1 MTDEDFPI
9 MIMSYKPGDVIVT
22 SGGTKKISRLY
33 IDNKVPKSQ
42 RENWPIVV
50 NSNNEIILV
59 PHLAKNIRYLYSK
72 PNLYVV
78 KL

>member
-1 MTDEDFPI
+1 MLHLGEL
-9 MIMSYKPGDVIVT
+9 
-22 SGGTKKISRLY
+22 KISRLY

-59 PHLAKNIRYLYSK
+59 PHLAKILGIYIQT
-72 PNLYVV
+72 
-78 KL
+78 